1 MTTTAPAPTAPAET
15 ATGLDLVQRV
25 VLPSEHDPDVLALYV
40 DADYWTSFPLYRDRE
55 QVEGERGFIHPDTDR
70 AVVRLSDMGVL
81 SALVEDRG
89 FQVPHRRK
97 VSFGTYFN
105 AFPASYWRKWTTLDR
120 IVLRVETSG
129 SGQIIVYRSNARGV
143 IQKVDSAKVSGANT
157 AEFELPFTFFADGG
171 WYWFD
176 LVAEEEDFTL
186 QEAGWYAP
194 AGTTPTRGR
203 SGSTSIA
210 ITTLN
215 RGEYCA
221 KLLADIGSRADVV
234 SLVDR
239 VYVVDQGTQ
248 KIVDAPGFDVA
259 QQRLGDKL
267 RVIEQA
273 NLGGSGGF
281 ARGMYE
287 TLSAGESD
295 NVLLLDDDI
304 AIEPESIRRA
314 LKFNDYL
321 TSPAIVGGHMF
332 DMYDRSRLLAF
343 AEGVDMFNF
352 MWGPMTPAGHDF
364 ASSNL
369 RQTRWMHRR
378 VDGVYN
384 GWWMSMIPVEVLRE
398 IGLSLPVFIKWDDAE
413 YSLRAKKAGY
423 PTVTLPGAAVWHV
436 SWVDKDDSQDWQA
449 FYHARNRLV
458 AALLHSPYE
467 RGGRLT
473 RANLAIDMKHLLSM
487 QYFAAAARFEAY
499 RNVLEGPDGLFGELP
514 TRLKKVRELTSKFSD
529 GQPIKDRSAVP
540 KVVQPEKPKRH
551 AFRRNNPP
559 RRVVLPWLL
568 TTVARHYLQPASAK
582 DATPPQDH
590 IPYSDARWWV
600 VPTFDSVLVSN
611 AEGSAVLW
619 HRRDR
624 STFRVGMWRALR
636 LRRQLRA
643 GWPELSAAYRRALP
657 ELTSA
662 DAWGRFFADNALPAP
677 ASAKKTTAA
686 G

>member
-1 MTTTAPAPTAPAET
+1 MSVAERLPAPVQT

-25 VLPSEHDPDVLALYV
+25 ILPSEHDPDVLPLYI
-40 DADYWTSFPLYRDRE
+40 DADYWTSFPVYQDRSTIE
-55 QVEGERGFIHPDTDR
+55 SQRGFVHPDTDR

-89 FQVPHRRK
+89 FRVPHRRR

-105 AFPASYWRKWTTLDR
+105 AFPASYWRKWTTLSSV
-120 IVLRVETSG
+120 VLRVTTSG
-129 SGQIIVYRSNARGV
+129 QGQVIVGRSNARGV
-143 IQKVDSAKVSGANT
+143 VQKVSSRSVSGDQAL
-157 AEFELPFTFFADGG
+157 EFDLPFTFFADGG

-176 LVAEEEDFTL
+176 LVAEEADFTL

-194 AGTTPTRGR
+194 PTAAPTRGR

-221 KLLADIGSRADVV
+221 KLLADIGSRSDVV
-234 SLVDR
+234 DLVDR
-239 VYVVDQGTQ
+239 VYVVDQGSE

-259 QQRLGDKL
+259 QARLGEKL

-287 TLSAGESD
+287 TLQAGDSD
-295 NVLLLDDDI
+295 YVLLLDDDI

-314 LKFNDYL
+314 LKFGDYL
-321 TSPAIVGGHMF
+321 ASPAIVGGHMF

-343 AEGVDMFNF
+343 AEGIDKWNF
-352 MWGPMTPAGHDF
+352 MWGPITPSGHDF
-364 ASSNL
+364 ATSNL

-378 VDGVYN
+378 ADAVYN
-384 GWWMSMIPVEVLRE
+384 GWWMSMIPVQVLRE
-398 IGLSLPVFIKWDDAE
+398 VGLSLPVFIKWDDSE
-413 YSLRAKKAGY
+413 YSLRAAEHGY
-423 PTVTLPGAAVWHV
+423 PTITLPGAAVWHV

-458 AALLHSPYE
+458 AALLHSPFP

-473 RANLAIDMKHLLSM
+473 RDNLAIDMKHLLSM

-499 RNVLEGPDGLFGELP
+499 KSVLAGPEALFPELP
-514 TRLKKVRELTSKFSD
+514 TRLKEVRQLATHFSD
-529 GQPIKDRSAVP
+529 GVPLKNRDAVP
-540 KVVQPEKPKRH
+540 AVVQAERPKRVTH
-551 AFRRNNPP
+551 RRNNPP
-559 RRVVLPWLL
+559 RGEVLRWLMR
-568 TTVARHYLQPASAK
+568 TVARHYLAPASAK
-582 DATPPQDH
+582 DMRPPQVH
-590 IPYSDARWWV
+590 LAYSDARWWV
-600 VPTFDSVLVSN
+600 VPTYDSVLVSN

-624 STFRVGMWRALR
+624 QLFRRGMWRSLRYRAQLRSRWTALSAQYRGALR
-636 LRRQLRA
+636 
-643 GWPELSAAYRRALP
+643 
-657 ELTSA
+657 ELTSVESWKRTF
-662 DAWGRFFADNALPAP
+662 DRVG
-677 ASAKKTTAA
+677 
-686 G
+686 

>member
-1 MTTTAPAPTAPAET
+1 MSTPTTLPP
-15 ATGLDLVQRV
+15 LDLVQRI
-25 VLPSEHDPDVLALYV
+25 VLPSEHDPDVLPLYV
-40 DADYWTSFPLYRDRE
+40 DADHWTSFPLYRNRE
-55 QVEGERGFIHPDTDR
+55 AVEGERGFVHPDSDR
-70 AVVRLSDMGVL
+70 AVVRLSDTSVL

-105 AFPASYWRKWTTLDR
+105 AFPTSYWRKWTTLDS
-120 IVLRVETSG
+120 IVLRVTTSG
-129 SGQIIVYRSNARGV
+129 AGQVVVYRSNARSV
-143 IQKVDSAKVSGANT
+143 IQKVDSAKVRGANT
-157 AEFELPFTFFADGG
+157 AEFELDFTFFADGG

-176 LVAEEEDFTL
+176 LIAEEEDFAL

-194 AGTTPTRGR
+194 AGSAPTRGR
-203 SGSTSIA
+203 SGTTSIA

-221 KLLADIGSRADVV
+221 KLLADIGSREDVAA
-234 SLVDR
+234 LVDR
-239 VYVVDQGTQ
+239 LYVVDQGTQ
-248 KIVDAPGFDVA
+248 KIVDAPGFGVA
-259 QQRLGDKL
+259 AERLGDKL

-295 NVLLLDDDI
+295 SVLLLDDDI

-314 LKFNDYL
+314 VKFQDYL
-321 TSPAIVGGHMF
+321 REPAIVGGHMF
-332 DMYDRSRLLAF
+332 DMYDRSRLHAF
-343 AEGVDMFNF
+343 AEGVDMWNF

-364 ASSNL
+364 ATSNL

-378 VDGVYN
+378 VDGMYN
-384 GWWMSMIPVEVLRE
+384 GWWMSLIPVQVLRE

-413 YSLRAKKAGY
+413 YSLRAKEHGF
-423 PTVTLPGAAVWHV
+423 PTITLPGAAVWHV

-473 RANLAIDMKHLLSM
+473 RANIAIDMKHLLSM

-499 RNVLEGPDGLFGELP
+499 RSVLEGPDGLFRELP
-514 TRLKKVRELTSKFSD
+514 TRLKEVRALATRFSD
-529 GQPIKDRSAVP
+529 GQPIRDKDAVP
-540 KVVQPEKPKRH
+540 EVKEPEKPKRV

-559 RRVVLPWLL
+559 RRVVFPWLAKN
-568 TTVARHYLQPASAK
+568 VARHYLAPASAK
-582 DATPPQDH
+582 DRTPPQTH

-600 VPTFDSVLVSN
+600 VPTFDSLLVSN

-624 STFRVGMWRALR
+624 TLFRRGLWRALR
-636 LRRQLRA
+636 FRMVLRA
-643 GWPELSAAYRRALP
+643 RWPELSQSYRSALG
-657 ELTSA
+657 ELTSVES
-662 DAWGRFFADNALPAP
+662 WGRLFR
-677 ASAKKTTAA
+677 SQ